1 MARVLVTFA
10 TRKRLTSFVGRPDC
24 LRRQAHPAPP
34 STPCIPPSRP
44 SRSSTTPNG
53 ASRKMRRTRRATPAS
68 AATASRS
75 PAPPTGGGGRAATRS
90 CGAPGSSPASAVTAP
105 CGWSRPMGKR
115 PSRAQARAERF
126 GWSAWRAPYEARKE
140 GISPEAEGRAAKQ
153 ALAGCVLMARPSPTG
168 LATSTSRSSHGEWSG
183 TAHQPQQE
191 KSTMNGKI
199 NTPRTVCKA
208 MFRAETIGRK
218 LESFCGSS

>member
-1 MARVLVTFA
+1 MHPSLAPVAFIHD
-10 TRKRLTSFVGRPDC
+10 VG
-24 LRRQAHPAPP
+24 
-34 STPCIPPSRP
+34 
-44 SRSSTTPNG
+44 NE
-53 ASRKMRRTRRATPAS
+53 ASRKMHRTRRATPAS

-126 GWSAWRAPYEARKE
+126 GWSAWRAPYEARQE
-140 GISPEAEGRAAKQ
+140 GISPEAVGRTAKQ
-153 ALAGCVLMARPSPTG
+153 VLAGCILMARPSPTG
-168 LATSTSRSSHGEWSG
+168 LATSTSRFSHGEWSG

>member
-1 MARVLVTFA
+1 MALA
-10 TRKRLTSFVGRPDC
+10 
-24 LRRQAHPAPP
+24 
-34 STPCIPPSRP
+34 
-44 SRSSTTPNG
+44 
-53 ASRKMRRTRRATPAS
+53 RRARPLINHQCAWDFTTYWRTPATSPAS
-68 AATASRS
+68 AGTESRS
-75 PAPPTGGGGRAATRS
+75 PTRHSGGRGRAATRS
-90 CGAPGSSPASAVTAP
+90 CGTPGSSPASAVTAP

-168 LATSTSRSSHGEWSG
+168 LATSTSRSSHGEWSR

-208 MFRAETIGRK
+208 IVAVAIAAIAGIRPRRRRRVGRTK
-218 LESFCGSS
+218 

>member
-1 MARVLVTFA
+1 M
-10 TRKRLTSFVGRPDC
+10 
-24 LRRQAHPAPP
+24 HPSLAPVAF
-34 STPCIPPSRP
+34 IHDVE
-44 SRSSTTPNG
+44 NG
-53 ASRKMRRTRRATPAS
+53 ASRKMHRTRRATPAS

-75 PAPPTGGGGRAATRS
+75 PARHSGGGGRAATRS

>member
-44 SRSSTTPNG
+44 SRSSTTSNG
-53 ASRKMRRTRRATPAS
+53 ASRKMRRTRRTTPAS

-75 PAPPTGGGGRAATRS
+75 PARHSDGGGRAATRS

-126 GWSAWRAPYEARKE
+126 GWSAWRAPYEARQE
-140 GISPEAEGRAAKQ
+140 GISSEAEGRA
-153 ALAGCVLMARPSPTG
+153 GWPNEVI
-168 LATSTSRSSHGEWSG
+168 
-183 TAHQPQQE
+183 PQ
-191 KSTMNGKI
+191 
-199 NTPRTVCKA
+199 
-208 MFRAETIGRK
+208 GRK
-218 LESFCGSS
+218 SPRGHHRLLVLWRRFA

>member
-1 MARVLVTFA
+1 MARALVTFA
-10 TRKRLTSFVGRPDC
+10 TRKRLTSFVGRPVR

-75 PAPPTGGGGRAATRS
+75 PTPPTGGGGRAATRS
-90 CGAPGSSPASAVTAP
+90 CGTPGSSPASAVTAP

-153 ALAGCVLMARPSPTG
+153 ALAGCVLMARPSLTG

>member
-10 TRKRLTSFVGRPDC
+10 TRKRLTSFVGRPVR

-34 STPCIPPSRP
+34 STPCIPPSRA

-75 PAPPTGGGGRAATRS
+75 PAPPTGGGGRAATRL
-90 CGAPGSSPASAVTAP
+90 CGTPGSSPASAVTAP

-115 PSRAQARAERF
+115 PSRAFRLERVACALR
-126 GWSAWRAPYEARKE
+126 GPEGRNIPRGRRPSCEAVASGVRPH
-140 GISPEAEGRAAKQ
+140 GEAE
-153 ALAGCVLMARPSPTG
+153 PD
-168 LATSTSRSSHGEWSG
+168 WSG
-183 TAHQPQQE
+183 NKHFSLFPW
-191 KSTMNGKI
+191 
-199 NTPRTVCKA
+199 
-208 MFRAETIGRK
+208 
-218 LESFCGSS
+218 

>member
-34 STPCIPPSRP
+34 STPCIRLSRP
-44 SRSSTTPNG
+44 WRSFTTPNG

-90 CGAPGSSPASAVTAP
+90 CGVPGSSPASAVTAP

-126 GWSAWRAPYEARKE
+126 GWSAWRAPYEARQE
-140 GISPEAEGRAAKQ
+140 GISPEAVGRTAKQ
-153 ALAGCVLMARPSPTG
+153 VLAGCILMARPSPTG
-168 LATSTSRSSHGEWSG
+168 LATSTSRFSHGEWSG

>member
-24 LRRQAHPAPP
+24 LRRQAHPAQP

-53 ASRKMRRTRRATPAS
+53 ASRKMRRMRRATPAS

-75 PAPPTGGGGRAATRS
+75 PTPPTGGGGRAATRS
-90 CGAPGSSPASAVTAP
+90 CGTPGSSPASAVTAP

-126 GWSAWRAPYEARKE
+126 GWSAWRAPYEARQE
-140 GISPEAEGRAAKQ
+140 GISPEAVGRTAKQ
-153 ALAGCVLMARPSPTG
+153 VLAGV
-168 LATSTSRSSHGEWSG
+168 
-183 TAHQPQQE
+183 
-191 KSTMNGKI
+191 I
-199 NTPRTVCKA
+199 
-208 MFRAETIGRK
+208 AE
-218 LESFCGSS
+218 C

>member
-44 SRSSTTPNG
+44 SRSSTTSNG
-53 ASRKMRRTRRATPAS
+53 ASRKMRRTRRTTPAS

-75 PAPPTGGGGRAATRS
+75 PARHSDGGGRAATRS

-140 GISPEAEGRAAKQ
+140 GISPEAEGRA
-153 ALAGCVLMARPSPTG
+153 GWPNEVSP
-168 LATSTSRSSHGEWSG
+168 
-183 TAHQPQQE
+183 Q
-191 KSTMNGKI
+191 
-199 NTPRTVCKA
+199 
-208 MFRAETIGRK
+208 GRK
-218 LESFCGSS
+218 SPSGHHRLLVPWRRFAQGEHRHGHPDRLQHGRTHERETRTYHCFPRLSNSLCTTLNTSSK